1 MADTGAKPRLPVSIP
16 RRLRAA
22 FTDRLPV
29 KATALFLS
37 FVLWMVVAGEEP
49 SQEAVDVTLELV
61 LDSSLVLT
69 SQRPAVRA
77 QVIGSARELYKLF
90 TQRPVVRR
98 SFTGDVADSVV
109 VQLTPDDVQLP
120 PGIDARVSAVEPQ
133 TFTLRFD
140 SLLQRRMPVRSAL
153 RLTDTQ
159 GRIQLY
165 EPAFE
170 PESVTVIG
178 QRHVVKDLESI
189 STVRRTVT
197 VRDSMISVEV
207 PLDTLHLGITV
218 TPPRVQ
224 AKIPPPP
231 VVTPP

>member
-1 MADTGAKPRLPVSIP
+1 MPESGTRSRLKVSIP
-16 RRLRAA
+16 QRVRAA
-22 FTDRLPV
+22 FTERLPV

-49 SQEAVDVTLELV
+49 SQEAVDVNLELV

-69 SQRPAVRA
+69 SARPAVRA
-77 QVIGSARELYKLF
+77 QVIGSTRELYKLF
-90 TQRPVVRR
+90 SQRPVVRR
-98 SFTGDVADSVV
+98 SFAGDVADSVV

-140 SLLQRRMPVRSAL
+140 SLLERRMPVRSAL
-153 RLTDTQ
+153 RLTDSK

-165 EPAFE
+165 EPLFE

-178 QRHVVKDLESI
+178 QRHVVKDLESM
-189 STVRRTVT
+189 STVRRTIT
-197 VRDSMISVEV
+197 VRDTLTTVEV
-207 PLDTLHLGITV
+207 PLDTLHLEVTV
-218 TPPRVQ
+218 TPLRVR

-231 VVTPP
+231 VVAPP

>member
-1 MADTGAKPRLPVSIP
+1 MPDSGTRGRIPVSIP
-16 RRLRAA
+16 HRLRAA
-22 FTDRLPV
+22 FTERLPV

-49 SQEAVDVTLELV
+49 SQEAVDVTLDLV

-69 SQRPAVRA
+69 SARPAVRA

-90 TQRPVVRR
+90 SQRPVIRR

-140 SLLQRRMPVRSAL
+140 SLLERRMPVRSAL
-153 RLTDTQ
+153 RLTDAK

-165 EPAFE
+165 EPMFE

-178 QRHVVKDLESI
+178 QRHIVRDLESV
-189 STVRRTVT
+189 STVRRTIT
-197 VRDSMISVEV
+197 VRDTLTTVEV
-207 PLDTLHLGITV
+207 PLDTLHLEINV
-218 TPPRVQ
+218 SPLRVR